1 MTGGSARNDVHIVM
15 ADLIGHLNVK
25 LFSVGRRIY
34 RVSQQTSTSTMK
46 LSQFAFELPQDRIA
60 QEPVRW
66 RDEARM
72 MVLHKDT
79 GEIEHRLFKDIVDYF
94 GKGDTFVL
102 NDTKVFP
109 ARLYGKKEKTGADII
124 VFLLRE
130 LNREQRLWDVIVD
143 PARKIRIGN
152 KLYFGDDESLVAEVI
167 DNTTSRGRTLRFLY
181 DGPYEDFKEAL
192 FALGETPV
200 PQWVK
205 PKVTP
210 EDAENFQTIFAAH
223 EGAVSAPAAGLHFS
237 RELFNRMILKDIE
250 KTFITVHMGIGHFRR
265 VDVEDLSKHRMD
277 SERLIIGEQAAA
289 AINKAKRSGKKVVAV
304 GVTVMRGLETY
315 VTTTHEVNVFDGWT
329 NKFIFPPYQY
339 SVPDAAVSNFH
350 LPQST
355 MLMCVAAF
363 GGYDN
368 VMNAYKVALE
378 EGYRFGP
385 YGDAL
390 LIL

>member
-1 MTGGSARNDVHIVM
+1 
-15 ADLIGHLNVK
+15 
-25 LFSVGRRIY
+25 
-34 RVSQQTSTSTMK
+34 MK
-46 LSQFAFELPQDRIA
+46 LSQFHFELPQERIA
-60 QEPVRW
+60 QEPTRW
-66 RDEARM
+66 RDEARL
-72 MVLHKDT
+72 MVLRKDT
-79 GEIEHRLFKDIVDYF
+79 GEIEHRLFKDIIDYF

-109 ARLYGKKEKTGADII
+109 ARLYGKKEKTGADIM
-124 VFLLRE
+124 VLLLRE

-363 GGYDN
+363 GGYEN